1 MEPRATVDSMD
12 RPSPQQIAVY
22 RAMSPQERLRQAEAL
37 YWTARRLREAYER
50 SLHPE
55 WSEQQVREHVRR
67 VFLRAAT

>member
-1 MEPRATVDSMD
+1 M
-12 RPSPQQIAVY
+12 Y

-37 YWTARRLREAYER
+37 YWTARRLREAHER